1 MTRLT
6 MGICCHFPAART
18 GGGGRPLGSLALIA
32 LGLVVFLTG
41 CGSSSDGRLA
51 FSGRVS
57 LRGTPLESGTIEFV
71 SSDGK
76 YQSGGTIAK
85 GTYSVPKEKGLP
97 PGKYVVRISAVKESG
112 PAPTGPPGPE
122 AEQHKVEQ
130 LVPPEYNVKTTLSAE
145 ITKGGRNEFPF
156 DLK

>member
-1 MTRLT
+1 
-6 MGICCHFPAART
+6 
-18 GGGGRPLGSLALIA
+18 
-32 LGLVVFLTG
+32 
-41 CGSSSDGRLA
+41 
-51 FSGRVS
+51 
-57 LRGTPLESGTIEFV
+57 
-71 SSDGK
+71 
-76 YQSGGTIAK
+76 
-85 GTYSVPKEKGLP
+85 
-97 PGKYVVRISAVKESG
+97 VRISAVKESG